1 MSHAAASS
9 YARASAPVLSQAQR
23 DLGHLSGGFL
33 CCKRPVTENFVPE
46 RSDGAGGSVRMGKKP
61 RDVRSGLGPG
71 RIEVG
76 QGDAGAERQLLA
88 QHRAQV
94 AVIHGTCRGRAVR
107 PRPWYSSRPE
117 WATREV
123 ALELRAHLRCG
134 TTRRAVSNRV
144 CRTGCGEQGVVNRL
158 PDRPRKDEQAAGSGG
173 CTVTCAA

>member
-1 MSHAAASS
+1 
-9 YARASAPVLSQAQR
+9 
-23 DLGHLSGGFL
+23 
-33 CCKRPVTENFVPE
+33 
-46 RSDGAGGSVRMGKKP
+46 MGKKP

-94 AVIHGTCRGRAVR
+94 AVIHGTCRVRAVG
-107 PRPWYSSRPE
+107 PHPWYSSRPE

-144 CRTGCGEQGVVNRL
+144 CRTGCGEQGVVNRVWCRGCGDEGVVKRVV
-158 PDRPRKDEQAAGSGG
+158 DRTRKDEQHRWS
-173 CTVTCAA
+173 VE